1 MKTFK
6 FILINKHNMQELK
19 HFSSASDL
27 VSSIFNT
34 KHKDYIVVVNES
46 NVVNVNKFDDSID
59 YRNCVK
65 YFESIIL

>member
-34 KHKDYIVVVNES
+34 KHKDYSVVVNES
-46 NVVNVNKFDDSID
+46 DVVNVDKFVLID

-65 YFESIIL
+65 YFESITL

>member
-46 NVVNVNKFDDSID
+46 DVVNVDKFVSID

-65 YFESIIL
+65 YFESINL

>member
-19 HFSSASDL
+19 HFSNASDL

-34 KHKDYIVVVNES
+34 NHKDYIVVVNES
-46 NVVNVNKFDDSID
+46 DVVNVDKFVLID
-59 YRNCVK
+59 YHNCVK
-65 YFESIIL
+65 YFETISL

>member
-1 MKTFK
+1 
-6 FILINKHNMQELK
+6 MQELK

-46 NVVNVNKFDDSID
+46 DVVNVDKFVSID
-59 YRNCVK
+59 YHNWIK

>member
-46 NVVNVNKFDDSID
+46 DVVNVNKFDDSID
-59 YRNCVK
+59 YHNCVK
-65 YFESIIL
+65 YFESITL

>member
-46 NVVNVNKFDDSID
+46 DVVNVDKFVLID
-59 YRNCVK
+59 YHNCVK
-65 YFESIIL
+65 YFETISL

>member
-46 NVVNVNKFDDSID
+46 DVVNVDKFVLID

-65 YFESIIL
+65 YFESITL

>member
-19 HFSSASDL
+19 HYSSASDL

-46 NVVNVNKFDDSID
+46 DVVNVDKFVLID
-59 YRNCVK
+59 YHNCVK
-65 YFESIIL
+65 YFESITL

>member
-46 NVVNVNKFDDSID
+46 DVVNVDKFVSID
-59 YRNCVK
+59 YHNWIK

>member
-46 NVVNVNKFDDSID
+46 DVVNVDKFVLID
-59 YRNCVK
+59 YLNCIK
-65 YFESIIL
+65 YFENISL

>member
-46 NVVNVNKFDDSID
+46 DVVNVDKFVSID
-59 YRNCVK
+59 YHNWIK
-65 YFESIIL
+65 YFESISL

>member
-34 KHKDYIVVVNES
+34 QHKDYIVVVNES
-46 NVVNVNKFDDSID
+46 DVVNVDKFVLID

-65 YFESIIL
+65 YFESITL

>member
-1 MKTFK
+1 
-6 FILINKHNMQELK
+6 MQELK

-46 NVVNVNKFDDSID
+46 NVVNVDKFDSID
-59 YRNCVK
+59 YHNWIK
-65 YFESIIL
+65 YFENISL

>member
-46 NVVNVNKFDDSID
+46 DVVNVDKFVLID
-59 YRNCVK
+59 YHNCVK
-65 YFESIIL
+65 YFENISL

>member
-46 NVVNVNKFDDSID
+46 DVVNVDKFVLID
-59 YRNCVK
+59 YHNCVK
-65 YFESIIL
+65 YFESITL